1 MAADT
6 AIVYHDV
13 DDEITSAAA
22 RIRNADSPRIA
33 LVLPAGSRLA
43 TSRINF
49 RLLAREA
56 QARSRR
62 LVIVA
67 PEAATR
73 ALAASAG
80 IGAYASVRDL
90 DDPDAGVQPA
100 RAAERLATDHAE
112 TVATASSGVSN
123 LPVVGGSRRPGG
135 SGGGAGVG
143 GGPGR
148 LIAGGIVAL
157 VVLVVAI
164 AGFLLLPA
172 ATIVVTPRVDALGP
186 LTFTVRADPT
196 ASSPD
201 PSAGVV
207 PATVP
212 TFPLSA
218 TGTFPAS
225 GKKVADTP
233 ATGSVTFSN
242 IDPFSQHTIAAG
254 SLVSTA
260 DGTAFATATVV
271 ILNPAQLV
279 SSGGNIVIVPTTGST
294 AVTAVVGGT
303 AGNVVAGAI
312 GIPPANQNPR
322 KIQVRNPAPT
332 SGGTHTVTLVV
343 AQADINAATT
353 ALTAQLSAQLDAT
366 IADPSQ
372 VLPGTS
378 VFPETK
384 AMTPPIPSVDP
395 TTLVGQQITSFSYG
409 LTATGSVT
417 AVDLSAVEALAAAR
431 LGSSVAADHTLVAG
445 SAQVVV
451 GKGRLVGGA
460 ILFPVRATAEEV
472 RTVAAADLLGI
483 VKGRTVSDAEAALAP
498 YGSATITLWPGFTDH
513 IPDFDFRIDLR
524 VAPGASGATPSAP
537 TGSLAPTS
545 APAASAASSSV
556 APSATAPSGV
566 APSST
571 PSGSAAP

>member
-1 MAADT
+1 MAGDT
-6 AIVYHDV
+6 AIVYLDV

-22 RIRNADSPRIA
+22 RIRSADSPRIA

-56 QARSRR
+56 QTRSRR

-80 IGAYASVRDL
+80 IEAYASVRDL
-90 DDPDAGVQPA
+90 DAPDVAVPPA
-100 RAAERLATDHAE
+100 PAAERLAIDHE
-112 TVATASSGVSN
+112 EVVATAISGASN
-123 LPVVGGSRRPGG
+123 LPVIGGSRRTGG
-135 SGGGAGVG
+135 DGAGVG

-148 LIAGGIVAL
+148 LIVGGIVAV

-186 LTFTVRADPT
+186 LTFTVRADPAAT
-196 ASSPD
+196 SPD

-225 GKKVADTP
+225 GKKVTDTP

-260 DGTAFATATVV
+260 SGTAFATATVV

-294 AVTAVVGGT
+294 AVTAVVSGT
-303 AGNVVAGAI
+303 AGNVAAGAI
-312 GIPPANQNPR
+312 AIPPANQNPR

-353 ALTAQLSAQLDAT
+353 ALTAQLAAQLDAT

-384 AMTPPIPSVDP
+384 AMTPPISSVDP
-395 TTLVGQQITSFSYG
+395 TTLVGQQVTSFSYG

-417 AVDLSAVEALAAAR
+417 AVDLAAVEALAATR
-431 LGSSVAADHTLVAG
+431 LGSSVAADYTLVAG
-445 SAQVVV
+445 SAQVTV
-451 GKGRLVGGA
+451 GKGRLLGGS
-460 ILFPVRATAEEV
+460 IVFPVRATAEEV
-472 RTVAAADLLGI
+472 RTVAAADLLGL

-513 IPDFDFRIDLR
+513 IPDFDFRIDLS
-524 VAPGASGATPSAP
+524 VVPSATTATPSAP
-537 TGSLAPTS
+537 AGSRAPS
-545 APAASAASSSV
+545 GAPAATAAPSV
-556 APSATAPSGV
+556 AAPSVAAPSGV
-566 APSST
+566 APSGA

>member
-1 MAADT
+1 MAGDT
-6 AIVYHDV
+6 AIVYLDV

-22 RIRNADSPRIA
+22 RIRGADSPRIA

-56 QARSRR
+56 QTRSRQ

-100 RAAERLATDHAE
+100 PAAETLAIVHGE
-112 TVATASSGVSN
+112 LVETASSGVSN
-123 LPVVGGSRRPGG
+123 LPVVGGSRRSGG
-135 SGGGAGVG
+135 SGGAGGGGGAGVG

-148 LIAGGIVAL
+148 LIVGGIVAV

-196 ASSPD
+196 ATSPD

-225 GKKVADTP
+225 GKKVTDTP

-260 DGTAFATATVV
+260 SGTAFATATVV

-294 AVTAVVGGT
+294 AVTAAVGGT
-303 AGNVVAGAI
+303 AGNVAAGAI
-312 GIPPANQNPR
+312 AIPPTNQNPR

-353 ALTAQLSAQLDAT
+353 ALTAQLAAQLDAT
-366 IADPSQ
+366 IADPAQ

-395 TTLVGQQITSFSYG
+395 TTLVGQQVTSFSYG

-451 GKGRLVGGA
+451 GKGQLQGGA
-460 ILFPVRATAEEV
+460 IVFPVRATAEEV
-472 RTVAAADLLGI
+472 RTVVAADLLGL
-483 VKGRTVSDAEAALAP
+483 VKGRTVADAQAALAP
-498 YGSATITLWPGFTDH
+498 YGSATINLWPGFTDH
-513 IPDFDFRIDLR
+513 IPDFDFRIDLS
-524 VAPGASGATPSAP
+524 VVPGPTSATPSAP
-537 TGSLAPTS
+537 AGSLAP
-545 APAASAASSSV
+545 SSS
-556 APSATAPSGV
+556 PSGV
-566 APSST
+566 APGSS
-571 PSGSAAP
+571 PSRSAAP

>member
-1 MAADT
+1 VAGDT
-6 AIVYHDV
+6 AIVYLDV

-22 RIRNADSPRIA
+22 RIRGADSPRIA

-56 QARSRR
+56 QTRSRR

-90 DDPDAGVQPA
+90 DDPVAGVQPA
-100 RAAERLATDHAE
+100 PAAESLAIDHGE
-112 TVATASSGVSN
+112 VVATASSGASN

-135 SGGGAGVG
+135 GDGGGAGVG

-148 LIAGGIVAL
+148 LIVGGIVAV

-196 ASSPD
+196 ATSPD

-225 GKKVADTP
+225 GKKVTDTP

-260 DGTAFATATVV
+260 GGTAFATATVV

-294 AVTAVVGGT
+294 AVTAVVSGT
-303 AGNVVAGAI
+303 AGNVPAGAI
-312 GIPPANQNPR
+312 AIPPANQNPR
-322 KIQVRNPAPT
+322 KIQVRNPVPT

-384 AMTPPIPSVDP
+384 AMTPPIASVDP
-395 TTLVGQQITSFSYG
+395 TTLVGQQVASFSYG

-431 LGSSVAADHTLVAG
+431 LGSSVAADYTLVAG

-451 GKGRLVGGA
+451 GKGRLQGGS
-460 ILFPVRATAEEV
+460 IVFPVRATAEEV
-472 RTVAAADLLGI
+472 RTVAAAALLEL
-483 VKGRTVSDAEAALAP
+483 VKGHTVSDAEAALAP
-498 YGSATITLWPGFTDH
+498 YGSATITLWPGFNDH
-513 IPDFDFRIDLR
+513 IPDFDFRIDLS
-524 VAPGASGATPSAP
+524 VVPGPPSATPSAP
-537 TGSLAPTS
+537 ARSLAP
-545 APAASAASSSV
+545 SV
-556 APSATAPSGV
+556 A
-566 APSST
+566 